1 MTKQFRPMLAAK
13 AELVDTRWTKLRF
26 PALASPKLDGVRA
39 LVRGGVVL
47 SRSLKP
53 LPNKRLQLQFGR
65 RELEGYDGEMIVG
78 NPWSPTV
85 YNDTVSEVMTIDGP
99 CTADFYVFDRHDMP
113 FHYGVRRSNIHPH
126 TRVHVLE
133 QTLLKSLDDLETY
146 EAAQLDIGYEGVI
159 LRDPYS
165 NYKYGRS
172 TVNEGWLLKLKRFT
186 DSEAEIIGME
196 ELMHNANEAQ
206 VSELGL
212 TKRQTLQENQ
222 VPMGTMGALLVRDI
236 HTGVEFRIGTGF
248 TAEQRAWFWKHQ
260 FRSDEKYP
268 VIKYKSFKIGEK
280 DKPRH
285 PVYLG
290 LRDRRDM

>member
-13 AELVDTRWTKLRF
+13 AELAKLRF
-26 PALASPKLDGVRA
+26 PVVASPKLDGVRA

-65 RELEGYDGEMIVG
+65 PELEGYDGEMIVG

-113 FHYGVRRSNIHPH
+113 FHYGVRRSNIHAH
-126 TRVHVLE
+126 ARVHVLE
-133 QTLLKSLDDLETY
+133 QTELKSLDALETY

-159 LRDPYS
+159 LRDPFGS
-165 NYKYGRS
+165 YKYGRS
-172 TVNEGWLLKLKRFT
+172 TLNEGWLVKLKRFT